1 MSNDRYNYSVS
12 LIRRSSDTWMIEPE
26 DASAQAF
33 YYELLGKGLGD
44 HYLATKT
51 QGELSYCVFLSGDV
65 CHADVYGW
73 MITLNGW
80 RLLDIDT
87 YLQLSQ
93 QIWEEFAL
101 VSSRGDIRQILHGLI
116 DEKRLVSHSTP
127 APIDRNVEHSY
138 HALTFTPKSKPRVRL
153 DTTQGSSGNKSRG
166 FGHVGIFMFVISLI
180 VVFIFAAFLPRG
192 GSSDSLGAIA
202 QSYYEKKQEVELTKY
217 EAEMEKQ
224 IEEQYG
230 ENKKKGAEFIA
241 NYKKEAGVKTT
252 ASGLA
257 YQVLKEGN
265 GATPK
270 ATDMVQV
277 NYVGKL
283 IDGTVFDESKG
294 TPAEFRLDQVIE
306 GWTEMLQL
314 MKVGE
319 KVKVVI
325 PEELAG
331 ARVIGEKIPPFST
344 LVFEIELLKVSAA
357 GAAQPDSL

>member
-1 MSNDRYNYSVS
+1 MV
-12 LIRRSSDTWMIEPE
+12 LRRS
-26 DASAQAF
+26 DAGCPGCYALQGRLYAEEGCLLWLGFKKALGLDSAARAKQA
-33 YYELLGKGLGD
+33 
-44 HYLATKT
+44 
-51 QGELSYCVFLSGDV
+51 
-65 CHADVYGW
+65 
-73 MITLNGW
+73 
-80 RLLDIDT
+80 
-87 YLQLSQ
+87 
-93 QIWEEFAL
+93 
-101 VSSRGDIRQILHGLI
+101 
-116 DEKRLVSHSTP
+116 
-127 APIDRNVEHSY
+127 
-138 HALTFTPKSKPRVRL
+138 
-153 DTTQGSSGNKSRG
+153 
-166 FGHVGIFMFVISLI
+166 
-180 VVFIFAAFLPRG
+180 
-192 GSSDSLGAIA
+192 DSLGAIA
-202 QSYYEKKQEVELTKY
+202 QSYYEKKQEVERAKY

-224 IEEQYG
+224 MEEQYG

-294 TPAEFRLDQVIE
+294 TPAEFRVDQVIK

-325 PEELAG
+325 PQELAYG
-331 ARVIGEKIPPFST
+331 ARFAGEKDPSFQHAG
-344 LVFEIELLKVSAA
+344 LRNRAA
-357 GAAQPDSL
+357 EGLCC